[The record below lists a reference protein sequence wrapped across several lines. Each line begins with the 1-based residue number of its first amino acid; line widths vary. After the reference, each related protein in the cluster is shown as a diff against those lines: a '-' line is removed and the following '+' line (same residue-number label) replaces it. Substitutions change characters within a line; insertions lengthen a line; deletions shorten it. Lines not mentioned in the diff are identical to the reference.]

1 MALDSRPPEF
11 PAESITVALAAIKRG
26 EEGAVD
32 ALFTAVYPELRQ
44 LAHRQLAS
52 AGPGRT
58 LGTTALVH
66 ELYLKL
72 SATFSLDAR
81 DREHFLAISA
91 RAMRQIII
99 DAARRA
105 RAEKRQPVLV
115 VVAPRSDA
123 DLAADIIALDAALTK
138 LQSTSPRLGSTVEL
152 RFFGGL
158 SVEETAEVLG
168 VSARTVKRDWRTARA
183 FLYRAL
189 NDALPA

>member
-1 MALDSRPPEF
+1 MAPDSPPPEF
-11 PAESITVALAAIKRG
+11 PGNAITVALAAMKSG

-52 AGPGRT
+52 VGPRRT

-72 SATFSLDAR
+72 SASCSLDAR

-91 RAMRQIII
+91 RAMRQIIV

-105 RAEKRQPVLV
+105 QTEKRQPVLV
-115 VVAPRSDA
+115 TAGPGPGA
-123 DLAADIIALDAALTK
+123 DLAADLIALDAALGR
-138 LQSTSPRLGSTVEL
+138 LQTTSPRLGSTVEL

-168 VSARTVKRDWRTARA
+168 ISSRTVKRDWRTARA
-183 FLYRAL
+183 FLYREL
-189 NDALPA
+189 NEGLMA